1 MAIVK
6 LRIQAGFEFLKL
18 VLNVYLHLRK
28 GSMNDH

>member
-6 LRIQAGFEFLKL
+6 LRIQAGFEVGFE